1 MKFVAVI
8 GVLVVFCLLP
18 IVDAASVSLSSSQL
32 SLNGNAQIYF
42 YGLEKKFGTVYL
54 TVKLHYFRSGEFFHL
69 KIESFTRFRSYA
81 WCIVLTA
88 NFA

>member
-42 YGLEKKFGTVYL
+42 YGPREEIWNGLSNGKTSLF
-54 TVKLHYFRSGEFFHL
+54 
-69 KIESFTRFRSYA
+69 SF
-81 WCIVLTA
+81 
-88 NFA
+88 

>member
-18 IVDAASVSLSSSQL
+18 IVDTGSVSRSRSRL

-42 YGLEKKFGTVYL
+42 YGSTEAIWNGLADGKTSLF
-54 TVKLHYFRSGEFFHL
+54 
-69 KIESFTRFRSYA
+69 SF
-81 WCIVLTA
+81 C
-88 NFA
+88 